1 MPFFQ
6 NNKCYSK
13 NRIYFLIISTSFTL
27 SKPTFVLWMYTPEA
41 FPPNTITNHLST
53 MTIRFLV
60 CYDICFF
67 FNQILNNFK
76 TMTIPACSMKM
87 SITLSTL
94 ASISGR
100 FSIRYFTIERWPF
113 SCNKKRSL
121 LKFVF
126 ASISAPFSLK
136 YWRILSMVLAKWRG
150 LHWYLS
156 FASILLHVSIRYYT
170 TGRWPFTHAIW
181 RVVPSSHL
189 SFASILVPF
198 SIRYWTG

>member
-1 MPFFQ
+1 MLFKKPHLLPYNFNFFH
-6 NNKCYSK
+6 SK
-13 NRIYFLIISTSFTL
+13 QAHVRIVDVDTRSFSTKYDNQSFIDHE
-27 SKPTFVLWMYTPEA
+27 W
-41 FPPNTITNHLST
+41 
-53 MTIRFLV
+53 TIRILV

-156 FASILLHVSIRYYT
+156 FASILLHVLIRYYT

-198 SIRYWTG
+198 SIRY